1 MSLSPCWTTSWSVG
15 ACSSKDRWSSCKRL
29 APATED
35 NVLER
40 IHRGLLADGSLLA
53 ENEAGWVICRLAELL
68 DWSIPEVTKG
78 SQPLA
83 T

>member
-1 MSLSPCWTTSWSVG
+1 
-15 ACSSKDRWSSCKRL
+15 
-29 APATED
+29 
-35 NVLER
+35 VLER